1 MLKNHTLK
9 KGVYKSANWHIC
21 LLKTIV
27 VQSVNNLIVY
37 KEGIQFYNGENK
49 RDERSRYTCVHTF
62 KSCEKSRYIL
72 VDMEVFLL

>member
-1 MLKNHTLK
+1 MRKNHTLK

-37 KEGIQFYNGENK
+37 KEGIKFYNGGK
-49 RDERSRYTCVHTF
+49 Q
-62 KSCEKSRYIL
+62 KG
-72 VDMEVFLL
+72 